1 MARFIALTRRR
12 HNEQGYR
19 ESQSLLY
26 NTQSEDSGGGEPIIK
41 GTRFP
46 VRSVVFYIV
55 KEGILPEELVKEFP
69 HLSLS
74 AIYNALSYYYD
85 HTDQIERLTEKN
97 REDQRKKK
105 NRCFAVY
112 QVFFPNSSSH
122 YWYKSRR

>member
-1 MARFIALTRRR
+1 MSKVIEKVNHYYIT
-12 HNEQGYR
+12 HNPRIQ
-19 ESQSLLY
+19 
-26 NTQSEDSGGGEPIIK
+26 GGEPIIK

-74 AIYNALSYYYD
+74 AIYDALSYYYD
-85 HTDQIERLTEKN
+85 HTDEIERLMEKN

-105 NRCFAVY
+105 E
-112 QVFFPNSSSH
+112 QVFCGLPGIFP
-122 YWYKSRR
+122 